1 MVFVYKI
8 KDEVLGEWLVKAESK
23 EVAEKQFPELA
34 NMEMIA
40 IVPDYVITAL
50 YYVPNMIVK
59 V

>member
-1 MVFVYKI
+1 MMLVYKI
-8 KDEVLGEWLVKAESK
+8 KDVTLGAFLVKTDSREA
-23 EVAEKQFPELA
+23 AEKQFPELA

-50 YYVPNMIVK
+50 YYVSSMLIK